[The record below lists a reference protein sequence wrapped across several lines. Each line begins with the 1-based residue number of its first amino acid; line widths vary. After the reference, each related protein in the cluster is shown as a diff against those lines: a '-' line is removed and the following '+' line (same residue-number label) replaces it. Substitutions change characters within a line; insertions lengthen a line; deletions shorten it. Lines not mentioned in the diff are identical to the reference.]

1 MKGKEES
8 FPFYFVLLQPEYKKD
23 EIMDLPQDP
32 MMLFSVINMKLR
44 DYYRSLDELCEDLN
58 VDKQELIDKLA
69 AYGFEYSEENNKF
82 W

>member
-1 MKGKEES
+1 MRKKYCTFAPQLKE
-8 FPFYFVLLQPEYKKD
+8 KN
-23 EIMDLPQDP
+23 MDLPQDP

-44 DYYRSLDELCEDLN
+44 DFYPSLDALCEDLN

-69 AYGFEYSEENNKF
+69 AFGFEYSEEHNKF